1 MRVLVLGGTGFIGA
15 AVAQALQQQG
25 AAVTVLCRSAASLDK
40 AAALGASPLS
50 GDIQTPGDWA
60 AAVRGFDAVVH
71 AACTFDAAMAAVDAG
86 VVQALLQ
93 SLRDAT
99 GRRRRLLYTA
109 GVWCY
114 GNSGDRVLDEGSA
127 FDPVPAFAWGV
138 AHSRQVLATRDAEGL
153 VLHPANV
160 VDRADEGLPRL
171 LLQAD
176 DAGVLRAPG
185 PPRIRWPLVER
196 HDLAQAYVRALDRA
210 RAGSE
215 YLVAGEPGVP
225 MAQLAA
231 AAARKLGLQAPPR
244 HEPVSYWQA
253 RYGEWAAG
261 YCLDQVVDSG
271 RAARE
276 LGWQPALRLR
286 A

>member
-15 AVAQALQQQG
+15 AVTQALQQQG
-25 AAVTVLCRSAASLDK
+25 AAVTVLCRNIGSLDK
-40 AAALGASPLS
+40 AAALGAVPLA
-50 GDIQTPGDWA
+50 GDIRTPGDWA
-60 AAVRGFDAVVH
+60 AAVRRFDAVVH
-71 AACTFDAAMAAVDAG
+71 AACTFDVGMGEVDAG

-99 GRRRRLLYTA
+99 GGRRRLLYTA

-114 GNSGDRVLDEGSA
+114 GNADGRVLDERSP

-138 AHSRQVLATRDAEGL
+138 THSRQVLATRDAEGV

-160 VDRADEGLPRL
+160 VDGGDDGLPRV
-171 LLQAD
+171 LLQPD
-176 DAGVLRAPG
+176 DAGVLHAPG
-185 PPRIRWPLVER
+185 PPGIRWPLVER

-215 YLVAGEPGVP
+215 YLLAGELGVP

-231 AAARKLGLQAPPR
+231 AAARKLGLQGPPQ
-244 HEPVSYWQA
+244 HEPAAYWQA

-261 YCLDQVVDSG
+261 YCLDQVVDSS

-276 LGWQPALRLR
+276 LGWQPAFMRC
-286 A
+286 